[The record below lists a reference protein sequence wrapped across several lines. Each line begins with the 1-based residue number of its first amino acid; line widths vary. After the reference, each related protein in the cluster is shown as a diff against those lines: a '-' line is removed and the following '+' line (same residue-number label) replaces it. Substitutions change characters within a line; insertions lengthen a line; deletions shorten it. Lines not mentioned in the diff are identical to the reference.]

1 MGRKYLNQFTENEN
15 VDEVLLG
22 GGKQLRPNRS
32 GNLYLQLTLSDKTGS
47 VNAMQWNANQGTY
60 DAFENG
66 DYLRVQ
72 GKTQFFNGNLQ
83 IIVQKLTVVDA
94 ANIDESDFV
103 QLGNEDIGKL
113 LVQLRQFIDSID
125 NQSLKQLATL
135 YLEDKTLVDKLCKA
149 PAGVKNHH
157 AYHGGLLDHIV
168 HLMRLVDAVVP
179 LYPQVNRDLLLMGVF
194 LHDLSKTTELLFER
208 SFEYSD
214 EGQLI
219 GHLVQGVEL
228 LQSKITEFNS
238 TAEQEF
244 PATLALHL
252 KHLIISH
259 HGQYEFG
266 SPKLPMT
273 LEAIT
278 LHHLDNLDAKI
289 FAFTNCIEQNQQ
301 SNPGDNWTPY
311 QPSLGRKIYRGP
323 IE

>member
-1 MGRKYLNQFTENEN
+1 
-15 VDEVLLG
+15 
-22 GGKQLRPNRS
+22 
-32 GNLYLQLTLSDKTGS
+32 
-47 VNAMQWNANQGTY
+47 
-60 DAFENG
+60 
-66 DYLRVQ
+66 
-72 GKTQFFNGNLQ
+72 
-83 IIVQKLTVVDA
+83 
-94 ANIDESDFV
+94 
-103 QLGNEDIGKL
+103 
-113 LVQLRQFIDSID
+113 
-125 NQSLKQLATL
+125 
-135 YLEDKTLVDKLCKA
+135 
-149 PAGVKNHH
+149 
-157 AYHGGLLDHIV
+157 
-168 HLMRLVDAVVP
+168 MRLVDAVVP